1 MKTISQLMRLWPVYF
16 FILFTIPCYAQQP
29 KLGDTRDGN
38 RSVPVHLLNLYD
50 EEGSIV
56 RMDDH
61 PVMPFSTKQTC
72 IECHDYKKISGGWHF
87 NALNPEKNSGRP
99 GEPWIL
105 VDPLTATQIPLSY
118 RGWPGTFPPKS
129 IGLTSWGFTLQ
140 FGRHIPGG
148 SAGEDELSDSTDLLF
163 RRMVSGK
170 LEINCLSCHSKNPA
184 QDQAEYAMQITREN
198 FRWAITGASGFASVY
213 GAARDMP
220 DNFDIYYGVDP
231 DNPRNIPPNV
241 EYDKSKFNSK
251 GKVFFDLVRKIPNER
266 CYFCHST
273 TIPAK
278 ESLEAD
284 EDVHITAGM
293 SCVDCHR
300 NDINHSMNRGYEG
313 EKPALT
319 SLTCKGCHL
328 GEENPA
334 MPKKG
339 RFGAPQ
345 PEHKG
350 IPPLHLEKL
359 TCTACHSGP
368 WPDQNRA
375 RIKTSRAHSLGTHT
389 VYKSNQALPHLQLP
403 VFVKNKTGRIEPH
416 KLLWPSYWAYSK
428 GDSLLPI
435 SPQTIAPII
444 IKILVSDTLTDSTN
458 FAKIRLGTWPEFTDS
473 LIGIVLDSLYSNNPK
488 FAKPVYVTGGSVMSV
503 SASGNIQSQPHPGAE
518 PYSWAFAHDVRPAAQ
533 SLGVRGCDDCHNLS
547 SPFYFGKVTVPTPLI
562 SQPQSFV
569 SMTTFNQL
577 GDIFPRIFAISFF
590 FRPWLKFFIIISSSV
605 IILILLLYTLKG
617 LDCLVKSL
625 SKKK

>member
-1 MKTISQLMRLWPVYF
+1 MYIS
-16 FILFTIPCYAQQP
+16 ILILSPCYAQQP
-29 KLGDTRDGN
+29 KLGDLSDGN
-38 RSVPVHLLNLYD
+38 RSIPVHLLNLYD
-50 EEGSIV
+50 EEGSVV

-87 NALNPEKNSGRP
+87 NALNPEKISGRP
-99 GEPWIL
+99 GEPWIFT
-105 VDPLTATQIPLSY
+105 DPLTATQIPLSY

-140 FGRHIPGG
+140 FGRHMPGG
-148 SAGEDELSDSTDLLF
+148 GAGEDDLSDTKDLLF

-198 FRWAITGASGFASVY
+198 FRWAITGASEFASVY

-220 DNFDIYYGVDP
+220 DNFDIYYGIDP

-241 EYDKSKFNSK
+241 EYDRSKFNRK

-273 TIPAK
+273 SVIS
-278 ESLEAD
+278 ENSWEQLEVD

-345 PEHKG
+345 PAHKG

-368 WPDQNRA
+368 WPDQNSS

-403 VFVKNKTGRIEPH
+403 VFVKNTTGRIEPH

-444 IKILVSDTLTDSTN
+444 IEILVSDTLTDSTN

-473 LIGIVLDSLYSNNPK
+473 LIGIVLDSLHTQK
-488 FAKPVYVTGGSVMSV
+488 TAAAKPVYVTGGSVISV
-503 SASGNIQSQPHPGAE
+503 SASGTIHSQPHPGAE

-533 SLGVRGCDDCHNLS
+533 SLGVRGCDDCHKLS
-547 SPFYFGKVTVPTPLI
+547 SPFYFGNVTVPTPLI

-569 SMTTFNQL
+569 SMTRFNKL
-577 GDIFPRIFAISFF
+577 GNIFPRVFAISFF
-590 FRPWLKFFIIISSSV
+590 FRPWLKFFILISSIV